1 MEPRR
6 PDSHFCQ
13 AGRDPLHVLSED
25 QLHGHRHELSWS
37 PSSRPVAS
45 CPFVSP
51 RRPTDQIRLARADDS
66 EAQDYRPSPLRRR
79 SGEGQ
84 VRFEQIL
91 ASAGL
96 IFPEWLQT
104 ALAVGA
110 DALGRRRPARPGLL
124 FFIGLFAA
132 DRDLAIRL
140 GRAAPLTAACKGA
153 ARSFTAPRERPR
165 HRRCGRHRRPQK
177 PPPGKRLLT
186 IGIKNRSSTG

>member
-1 MEPRR
+1 VEPRR

-13 AGRDPLHVLSED
+13 AGRDPLHVSSED

-153 ARSFTAPRERPR
+153 ARSFTAPRE
-165 HRRCGRHRRPQK
+165 
-177 PPPGKRLLT
+177 PPSPSPLWPAPATSKTAPGKK
-186 IGIKNRSSTG
+186 IVDNRH